1 MGAVYL
7 AKQISLDREVA
18 VKILPRELS
27 ADPEFRASFQ
37 TEARAMARL
46 NHPNLI
52 SIYDSGDV
60 DGMLYIAMEYVP
72 GKSLYH
78 SAWNK
83 IIDPAEASR
92 IIIGICEGL
101 SHAHENGIIHRDIKP
116 ANILLTPKAEPKI
129 GDFGLAQAVGVKHE
143 GIVMGTPGYAA
154 PEVLT
159 HPDKADRR
167 SDIFAVGV
175 MLHELLTGQKPQA
188 GVTASSLSRCPAEF
202 DVIIQRA
209 THPSPVMRYPD
220 ANAMAQAIRA
230 ALGSK
235 SQLKPQTRIAVA
247 PSRTAGPRSI
257 ITPQAAASAPTLLT
271 PSDTGDAR
279 SPIHPAPSTTM
290 VAQSRKAK
298 SSVARNL
305 LIIAALLFVV
315 FVVYQK
321 LEIHQQ
327 EVAQENEIL
336 TQQKKAKNPSPQPT
350 QQPTPAPLN
359 PSTDTDPEPTPT
371 RSETA
376 RESLD
381 RLKEF
386 LAEGSREELPLSS
399 VRRGDQDFFYVNEP
413 MTWDEAQIFAEEHGA
428 FIAFPQSEDDLT
440 FFGTL
445 IKDQDAIWI
454 GAGRSGRD
462 QWVLLNGQSWPIA
475 KTPPGIGQ
483 YATLSHLGTV
493 RAAEPYRAL
502 RFIIA
507 WSRDGSN
514 PYSLAAML
522 KATSDSIAAGKPR
535 YPAGTL
541 HSGTRHFLPILRPL
555 TLEQA
560 QDLARQAAA
569 HVAVLGDREENY
581 WVKDHLAKVQ
591 APRGIFLGGQKHHG
605 VWQWNTKEPWTY
617 ANWAK
622 DYPSSN
628 EDARQ
633 LAYLP
638 DKGWINLSP
647 DEEADGVLLEWS
659 KDQQSPPD
667 KEQAP
672 PAAAPDIANLITRCR
687 ELLTASATE
696 RDEALAQNV
705 KTFQWD
711 LDVWSRN
718 LKALER
724 NRWADAVEILKSLAE
739 DRNKIPSV
747 AKVARV
753 IELEQKAFR
762 KDLRDEKKPD
772 KEDEEEDEEDEDQD
786 IREKQRMLRR
796 SLEEDEEREDDLM
809 TMPPGILK
817 VHNFALAK
825 QQEILNAYEL
835 RNTKIRDAFALK
847 IKEMGTA
854 AQQAG
859 QLDLVRELRDYLD
872 ATKELDSWID
882 SMMDP
887 T

>member
-175 MLHELLTGQKPQA
+175 MLHELLTGQKPQP
-188 GVTASSLSRCPAEF
+188 GVTASSLSQCPTEF
-202 DVIIQRA
+202 DTIIQRA

-230 ALGSK
+230 ALESK
-235 SQLKPQTRIAVA
+235 SHLKSQTRIAVA
-247 PSRTAGPRSI
+247 SARTTGPRSI
-257 ITPQAAASAPTLLT
+257 ITPQTVASAPTLLT
-271 PSDTGDAR
+271 PSDKADAR

-298 SSVARNL
+298 SSIARNL

-327 EVAQENEIL
+327 EVAKENEML
-336 TQQKKAKNPSPQPT
+336 AQQKKAKNPSPQ
-350 QQPTPAPLN
+350 QPLHPIPSPLT
-359 PSTDTDPEPTPT
+359 PSTDPDPEPTST
-371 RSETA
+371 RSETP

-413 MTWDEAQIFAEEHGA
+413 MTWDQAQIFAEEHGA
-428 FIAFPQSEDDLT
+428 FVAFPQSEDDLT

-462 QWVLLNGQSWPIA
+462 QWVLLNGQNWPIA

-483 YATLSHLGTV
+483 YATLSPLGTI
-493 RAAEPYRAL
+493 RAAEPSRAL

-514 PYSLAAML
+514 PCSLAAML
-522 KATSDSIAAGKPR
+522 KATSDSIAAGNPR
-535 YPAGTL
+535 YPAGTQ

-555 TLEQA
+555 TLSQA

-569 HVAVLGDREENY
+569 HIAVLGDREENY
-581 WVKDHLAKVQ
+581 WVKDHLSKAQ

-605 VWQWNTKEPWTY
+605 VWQWDTKEPWTY
-617 ANWAK
+617 ANWAQ

-628 EDARQ
+628 DDATQ

-659 KDQQSPPD
+659 KDQQAPAD
-667 KEQAP
+667 KEQATP
-672 PAAAPDIANLITRCR
+672 SATPDIASLITRCR

-696 RDEALAQNV
+696 RDEALAKNV
-705 KTFQWD
+705 KSFQWD

-724 NRWADAVEILKSLAE
+724 NRWADTIEILKSLAE
-739 DRNKIPSV
+739 DRNKIPSA
-747 AKVARV
+747 AKVTRV
-753 IELEQKAFR
+753 IELEQEAFR
-762 KDLRDEKKPD
+762 SDFRDED
-772 KEDEEEDEEDEDQD
+772 KADEEEEEEDEDQD
-786 IREKQRMLRR
+786 IREKQRMRR
-796 SLEEDEEREDDLM
+796 RALAEDEETEDDLM
-809 TMPPGILK
+809 AMPPGIVK

-825 QQEILNAYEL
+825 QQEILKAYEL
-835 RNTKIRDAFALK
+835 RNAKIRDAFALK
-847 IKEMGTA
+847 IKEMGAA

-872 ATKELDSWID
+872 ATKELDSWIE
-882 SMMDP
+882 SMLDP